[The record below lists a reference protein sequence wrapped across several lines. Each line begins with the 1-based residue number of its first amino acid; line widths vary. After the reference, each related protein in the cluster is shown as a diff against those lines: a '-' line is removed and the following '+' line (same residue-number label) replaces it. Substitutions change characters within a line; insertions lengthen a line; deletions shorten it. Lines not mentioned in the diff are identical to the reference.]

1 MVFPVSVGTFFSL
14 LIDDNAPFP
23 FDKYHTDNGDRE
35 TSITEWK
42 AAAEGIGQTR
52 ELRFIKPLS
61 FSMGPS
67 KTRAI
72 KAQLLKRFGEHGLV
86 LSTSTRLEDIPN
98 GDCFCVD
105 DVFIVRA
112 TGAKQCTVEI
122 RLELNFFKSTMW
134 RKIIEST
141 TITET
146 SKWLKDYAEACLNF
160 VTQGDVPQQPAAP
173 VVEGLAGEDAM
184 PDVTVAHPVN
194 MSTVLRSV
202 IAFILLTMCL
212 FALWRWKTST
222 GASSSTVDSSAVP
235 PQAPFF
241 ASGDF
246 AVWKDRFDSIEEEM
260 KRNKELIELQQTVIR
275 ELSAAL
281 ETLRERQTDS
291 CRRETSRLE
300 EL

>member
-14 LIDDNAPFP
+14 FLDDKAPFS
-23 FDKYHTDNGDRE
+23 FDKYHTDNGDKDA
-35 TSITEWK
+35 SITEWK

-112 TGAKQCTVEI
+112 TDAKQCTVEI

-146 SKWLKDYAEACLNF
+146 SKWLKDYAGACLNF
-160 VTQGDVPQQPAAP
+160 VTHGDVPPQPAPPA
-173 VVEGLAGEDAM
+173 VEGLTGEEAS
-184 PDVTVAHPVN
+184 PHVTVANPVN
-194 MSTVLRSV
+194 ISTVLRSV
-202 IAFILLTMCL
+202 MAFILLTTCL
-212 FALWRWKTST
+212 FALWRWRTTT
-222 GASSSTVDSSAVP
+222 GADPSTIDPGAEP

-241 ASGDF
+241 AAGDF
-246 AVWKDRFDSIEEEM
+246 AVWKDRFDAIEAQM
-260 KRNKELIELQQTVIR
+260 KRNQELIELQQSLIR

-281 ETLRERQTDS
+281 ENLRERQADF
-291 CRRETSRLE
+291 CPREARRLE